1 MAIEDADVGLFDAHR
16 YVHAGRVFNSENIDP
31 SDSSH
36 PFIVIL
42 RDVLSRCQV
51 LWLRDIMPPAGTYI
65 IMAPGIK
72 SPYLLLPASTRFL
85 VQKYLPVI
93 LQDEELVLP
102 WNVCV
107 PKAGIRATQAGS

>member
-1 MAIEDADVGLFDAHR
+1 M
-16 YVHAGRVFNSENIDP
+16 
-31 SDSSH
+31 
-36 PFIVIL
+36 
-42 RDVLSRCQV
+42 Q
-51 LWLRDIMPPAGTYI
+51 PAGTYV

-107 PKAGIRATQAGS
+107 PKAGIRANTGWIVMHAFGIVASLQWHLVGVFLQVKGDKEKMSRSGSI